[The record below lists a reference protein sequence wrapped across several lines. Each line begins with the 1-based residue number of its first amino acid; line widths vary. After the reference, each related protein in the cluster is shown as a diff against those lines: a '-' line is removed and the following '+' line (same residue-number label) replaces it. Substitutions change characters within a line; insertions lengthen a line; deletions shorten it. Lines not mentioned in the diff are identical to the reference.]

1 MRITRYTT
9 CFLPLHP
16 QSQYQA
22 QLTSSLAVHHPL
34 CAAAAA
40 VCHPIWIEVPRR
52 ARRHAR
58 GRSAILLHSADAG
71 GASRYRRLRGGHTA
85 MERRVEEQRGGGG
98 GDGRRFGVRRVE
110 ISGERLD
117 LRSSFGLCYCG
128 YIEGTLFTFLSFVVQ
143 KYKCKA
149 FFITFYLEP

>member
-34 CAAAAA
+34 RAAAAA
-40 VCHPIWIEVPRR
+40 CHRISIGEPRR

-58 GRSAILLHSADAG
+58 GRSAIRLRSADAG
-71 GASRYRRLRGGHTA
+71 GASRCRRLRGGHTA
-85 MERRVEEQRGGGG
+85 MGGRVEEQRGGGG
-98 GDGRRFGVRRVE
+98 GDGRKFGVRRGG

-128 YIEGTLFTFLSFVVQ
+128 CIEGTLFTFLFRLS
-143 KYKCKA
+143 CKITNA
-149 FFITFYLEP
+149 KLFFITFYLEP